1 MATMEDYSIDQL
13 MLFIVGVAGATGALC
28 LSIQKSKC
36 KKLKLCCGLVDC
48 DRDTQAIIEEE
59 KLKLGRLS
67 GNTPSADA
75 MPPRPPPAQEPE
87 PEVTIQE

>member
-1 MATMEDYSIDQL
+1 MGAMDDYSIDQL
-13 MLFIVGVAGATGALC
+13 MLFIVGVAGAAGALC

-59 KLKLGRLS
+59 KLTLGRLP
-67 GNTPSADA
+67 TPRKELKLEAK
-75 MPPRPPPAQEPE
+75 EPE
-87 PEVTIQE
+87 PEAVPN

>member
-1 MATMEDYSIDQL
+1 MGAMDDYSIDQL
-13 MLFIVGVAGATGALC
+13 MLFIVGVAGAAGALC

-59 KLKLGRLS
+59 KLALGRLP
-67 GNTPSADA
+67 TP
-75 MPPRPPPAQEPE
+75 RKELNLELKEPE
-87 PEVTIQE
+87 PEVVPN

>member
-1 MATMEDYSIDQL
+1 MGAMDDYSIDQL
-13 MLFIVGVAGATGALC
+13 MLFIVGVAGAAGALC

-59 KLKLGRLS
+59 KLALGRLP
-67 GNTPSADA
+67 TP
-75 MPPRPPPAQEPE
+75 RKELKLELKEPE
-87 PEVTIQE
+87 PEVN

>member
-59 KLKLGRLS
+59 KLQLGKF
-67 GNTPSADA
+67 NI
-75 MPPRPPPAQEPE
+75 PPRPPPAQEPE

>member
-1 MATMEDYSIDQL
+1 MRQLTSMDDYSIDQL
-13 MLFIVGVAGATGALC
+13 MLFVVGVAGAVGALC

-59 KLKLGRLS
+59 RLRMT
-67 GNTPSADA
+67 GHTGTT
-75 MPPRPPPAQEPE
+75 PPPTPTPKPNEELTLNLDEP
-87 PEVTIQE
+87 

>member
-1 MATMEDYSIDQL
+1 MGAMDDYSIDQL
-13 MLFIVGVAGATGALC
+13 MLFIVGVAGAAGALC

-59 KLKLGRLS
+59 KLALGRLP
-67 GNTPSADA
+67 TPRKELKLELKE
-75 MPPRPPPAQEPE
+75 PEPE
-87 PEVTIQE
+87 PEVN